1 MRLFWPNGC
10 GILVTE
16 TYTLWYREV
25 ESRYDPH
32 HPFDWTSSG
41 ESRGLIKTM
50 WKAISLALPSFSQ
63 LIKFL
68 S

>member
-41 ESRGLIKTM
+41 ESR
-50 WKAISLALPSFSQ
+50 PY
-63 LIKFL
+63 
-68 S
+68 